1 MSVSP
6 VLKITILTENLVRRR
21 NLLAEH
27 GLSLWIEDDADKVLF
42 DSGQTGVYL
51 HNAKEL
57 NIDLT
62 EAHAVVLSH
71 GHYDHGGGLA
81 YFLKEARWPRVFV
94 HPDALLSKFEKVK
107 DSSEQYKAI
116 GVPWKIG
123 DLDHLEKHLMFNTS
137 TMQIGE
143 NMFICSGIPQ
153 TTEFELPSAKL
164 MVKKGDQMVV
174 DDLHDEQILVCQREQ
189 GIIVVLGCSH
199 PGIVNCLKFVQQLL
213 PGKTIQTIIGGM
225 HLENVN
231 EDRLRQTIMFLSQL
245 NANIVP
251 LHCTGQNVIWRMKQ
265 ELGERVLIC
274 CTGDEIK
281 LD

>member
-1 MSVSP
+1 MSP
-6 VLKITILTENLVRRR
+6 MLKITILTENLVRKR

-27 GLSLWIEDDADKVLF
+27 GLSLWIEDGTEKKLF
-42 DSGQTGVYL
+42 DTGQTDVYL
-51 HNAKEL
+51 HNAKAL

-62 EAHAVVLSH
+62 EAHAIVLSH

-81 YFLKEARWPRVFV
+81 YFPRDTGWPRIFV
-94 HPDALLSKFEKVK
+94 NPDAFLSKFEKVK

-116 GVPWKIG
+116 GIPWGIG

-153 TTEFELPSAKL
+153 TTEFESPSVKL
-164 MVKKGDQMVV
+164 MVKKDDQIMV

-189 GIIVVLGCSH
+189 SLVVVLGCSH
-199 PGIVNCLKFVQQLL
+199 PGIVNCLRFVQQLF
-213 PGKTIQTIIGGM
+213 PGKKIQTIIGGM
-225 HLENVN
+225 HLENAN
-231 EDRLRQTIMFLSQL
+231 EDRLRQTIMFLIQL
-245 NANIVP
+245 NANIVL

-265 ELGERVLIC
+265 DLGERVLIR

>member
-1 MSVSP
+1 M
-6 VLKITILTENLVRRR
+6 LKITILTENLVRRR

-27 GLSLWIEDDADKVLF
+27 GLSLWIEDGAEKVLF
-42 DSGQTGVYL
+42 DAGQTDVYL

-81 YFLKEARWPRVFV
+81 FYPKEARWPRVFI
-94 HPDALLSKFEKVK
+94 HPDAFMPKFEKVK
-107 DSSEQYKAI
+107 DSSEPYKAI
-116 GVPWKIG
+116 GLPWGKG
-123 DLDHLEKHLMFNTS
+123 DIDRLEKHLMLNSS

-153 TTEFELPSAKL
+153 TTEFEVCSTKL
-164 MVKKGDQMVV
+164 MVKKDDQMLV

-189 GIIVVLGCSH
+189 GLVVILGCSH
-199 PGIVNCLKFVQQLL
+199 PGIVNCLKFVQQLF

-225 HLENVN
+225 HLENAN
-231 EDRLRQTIMFLSQL
+231 EDRLRQTISFISQL
-245 NANIVP
+245 NTNIVP

-265 ELGERVLIC
+265 ELGERVLIR
-274 CTGDEIK
+274 CTGEEIK

>member
-1 MSVSP
+1 M
-6 VLKITILTENLVRRR
+6 LKITILTENHVRRR

-27 GLSLWIEDDADKVLF
+27 GLSLWIEDNSDKVMF

-57 NIDLT
+57 DIDLA

-81 YFLKEARWPRVFV
+81 YFPKEARWPRVFV
-94 HPDALLSKFEKVK
+94 HPDAFLPKFERVK

-116 GVPWKIG
+116 GFPWG
-123 DLDHLEKHLMFNTS
+123 RDDLDHLEKHLMLNKS

-153 TTEFELPSAKL
+153 KTDFETPSVKL
-164 MVKKGDQMVV
+164 MVKKDDQIIV
-174 DDLHDEQILVCQREQ
+174 DDLHDEQILVCQREK

-199 PGIVNCLKFVQQLL
+199 PGIVNCLKYVQQLF

-225 HLENVN
+225 HLENAN
-231 EDRLRQTIMFLSQL
+231 EDRLRQTITFLGQL
-245 NANIVP
+245 NTNIVP
-251 LHCTGQNVIWRMKQ
+251 LHCTGQNVIWRLKQ
-265 ELGERVLIC
+265 ELGEQVLIR
-274 CTGDEIK
+274 CTGDEIRVE
-281 LD
+281 

>member
-1 MSVSP
+1 M
-6 VLKITILTENLVRRR
+6 LKITILTENLVRRR

-27 GLSLWIEDDADKVLF
+27 GLSLWIEDGAEKVLF
-42 DSGQTGVYL
+42 DAGQTDVYL

-62 EAHAVVLSH
+62 EAHAIVVSH

-81 YFLKEARWPRVFV
+81 YFPRKARWPRVFV
-94 HPDALLSKFEKVK
+94 HPEAFLGKFEKMK

-116 GVPWKIG
+116 GIPWGVG
-123 DLDHLEKHLMFNTS
+123 DLDHLDKHLLFNTS

-153 TTEFELPSAKL
+153 TTGFELPSAKL
-164 MVKKGDQMVV
+164 MVKKDDQMVV

-189 GIIVVLGCSH
+189 GLVVILGCSH
-199 PGIVNCLKFVQQLL
+199 PGIVNCLKFVQQLF

-225 HLENVN
+225 HLENAN
-231 EDRLRQTIMFLSQL
+231 EYRLRQTITFLSQL
-245 NANIVP
+245 NASIVP
-251 LHCTGQNVIWRMKQ
+251 LHCTGQNVIWQMKQ
-265 ELGERVLIC
+265 EMGERVLIRS
-274 CTGDEIK
+274 TGEEIK